1 MAQSKI
7 ELLLDLKDRI
17 SQGLNRAKT
26 AVSEASEEMKK
37 KLGGLKQYWVDA
49 FKEMRKQIPAFD
61 KAVKFLTNPIG
72 AAVTVVTSLGSAI
85 KSAATSAMNWQKGM
99 AEINVTAGLTQ
110 TELAKLSDQMLDIG
124 AQNVAP
130 LEEVPTA
137 FNKIISAGLDAKT
150 ALASLDP
157 TLKAAKAGFVDIE
170 TVAKAGTSVMNS
182 AGVKDIVT

>member
-1 MAQSKI
+1 M
-7 ELLLDLKDRI
+7 D
-17 SQGLNRAKT
+17 
-26 AVSEASEEMKK
+26 
-37 KLGGLKQYWVDA
+37 
-49 FKEMRKQIPAFD
+49 
-61 KAVKFLTNPIG
+61 
-72 AAVTVVTSLGSAI
+72 
-85 KSAATSAMNWQKGM
+85 WQKGM

-130 LEEVPTA
+130 LEEVPGA

-182 AGVKDIVT
+182 AGVKDLVAENDIVDATGKVITKKGAVLKTAIEQVYDTLFATMQKGSASMQ